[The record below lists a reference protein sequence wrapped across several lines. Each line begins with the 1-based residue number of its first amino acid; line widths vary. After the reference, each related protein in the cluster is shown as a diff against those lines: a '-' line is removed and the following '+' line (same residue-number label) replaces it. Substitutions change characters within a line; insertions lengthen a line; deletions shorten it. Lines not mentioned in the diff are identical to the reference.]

1 MINKF
6 DFIVRLINVNQFV
19 PDINL
24 VEYLLILPI
33 ILLIIIFY

>member
-6 DFIVRLINVNQFV
+6 DFNVRLINVNQFV

>member
-24 VEYLLILPI
+24 VEYLLILTI